1 MNKTSAIIFS
11 RNRPAQLDL
20 TLKTFKNSVGDLFNV
35 DLYILY
41 KGDNDKFK
49 KGYQICEKE
58 NKFASFIEEQD
69 FYKDVKNLLS
79 NLSDKYVLFCTDD
92 TIFTH
97 NFTIEEIEK
106 IMDDDDN
113 LLNFSLRLG
122 INTTYCYP
130 LSAQQAVPD
139 YEDDGRIFKWNWANA
154 DYDFGYPLELSS
166 SILRVEDM
174 NKFVKT
180 RFFTNPNL
188 MEWYLDISKGRF
200 SDRCQSACFKIS
212 VAFSAPMNT
221 VEDKNTNK
229 VANKNNYS
237 IDNLLEK
244 YLNGYRINPYKFYKY
259 IPSGAHQEVEF
270 EFVKKVVW
278 DE

>member
-49 KGYQICEKE
+49 KGYQICRKE
-58 NKFASFIEEQD
+58 NKFATFIEENF
-69 FYKDVKNLLS
+69 FYEDIKNLLLNS
-79 NLSDKYVLFCTDD
+79 SDEYILFCTDD

-97 NFTIEEIEK
+97 NFAIEEIEK
-106 IMDDDDN
+106 IMGEDDD

-122 INTTYCYP
+122 TNTTYCYP
-130 LSAQQAVPD
+130 LSAQQQVPD
-139 YEDDGRIFKWNWANA
+139 YEDEGRIFKWDWTNA

-166 SILRVEDM
+166 SVLRVEDM
-174 NKFVKT
+174 NRFIKT
-180 RFFTNPNL
+180 RTFTNPNL

-200 SDRCQSACFKIS
+200 VDRHQSACFKTS

-221 VEDKNTNK
+221 VESKNRNK
-229 VANKNNYS
+229 VANGEEYS
-237 IDNLLEK
+237 VDKLLEM
-244 YLNGYRINPYKFYKY
+244 YLDGSRINSYKFYNY
-259 IPSGAHQEVEF
+259 VSMGAHQEVEF
-270 EFVKKVVW
+270 EFTKKVV
-278 DE
+278 